1 MSDADGEGTA
11 DAPRRERSARDA
23 RRLALA
29 GLSLMALVAVAG
41 MWAPW
46 REEDPVTEK
55 TAAGSA
61 YGSTTTSVLTADG
74 PVAPLTGAAVSA
86 SDAANLLRPA
96 LVAKI
101 DAAAA
106 SMPQTG
112 LRQADLVIELR
123 VEGISR
129 HMAVWHSTSPEA
141 IGPVRSART
150 SDPDL
155 LALFGHPL
163 FAFSGANQETARGL
177 RSADWFQ
184 DVSHDSAE
192 SAYHRSTER
201 AAPHN
206 LMAEATAL
214 WARADQ
220 DVSLPNPL
228 FAHRPPGEPA
238 SGAPAAG
245 LSVEVGS
252 ESQFAWDDRRRGWL
266 KWSYGV
272 PHVDE
277 EGLQLAPT
285 NVVVLETDYTISAA
299 DAESPEAVSV
309 GTGRAWVFSDGK
321 VAEGTWSRPDRTAP
335 WDLRSPDG
343 SPLLLEAGPAWVA
356 LSSGVPVLLSTSE
369 VAELPTG

>member
-1 MSDADGEGTA
+1 MSEPGDEGTA
-11 DAPRRERSARDA
+11 DAPHRRRSARDA
-23 RRLALA
+23 WWLAFA
-29 GLSLMALVAVAG
+29 GLSLMAFVAVVG

-46 REEDPVTEK
+46 RQEDPVTEK
-55 TAAGSA
+55 TAAESA
-61 YGSTTTSVLTADG
+61 DPSTTTSVLTADG

-86 SDAANLLRPA
+86 GDAANLLRPA

-112 LRQADLVIELR
+112 LAQADLVIELR

-129 HMAVWHSTSPEA
+129 HMAVWHSASPEM
-141 IGPVRSART
+141 IGPIRSART

-163 FAFSGANQETARGL
+163 FAYSGANQGTARSL
-177 RSADWFQ
+177 RSAEWFQ
-184 DVSHDSAE
+184 DVSHDAAE
-192 SAYHRSTER
+192 PAYHRSTDR

-206 LMAEATAL
+206 LMAEASAL
-214 WARADQ
+214 WARADEQ
-220 DVSLPNPL
+220 VSVPTPL
-228 FAHRPPGEPA
+228 FARRAPGEPA
-238 SGAPAAG
+238 RGAPVAG

-266 KWSYGV
+266 KWSNGL
-272 PHVDE
+272 PHLDE

-285 NVVVLETDYTISAA
+285 NVVVLETDYTTSAA

-321 VAEGTWSRPDRTAP
+321 VAEGSWSRQDRSAP
-335 WDLRSPDG
+335 WDLRAPDG
-343 SPLLLEAGPAWVA
+343 SPLLLEAGPAWVV
-356 LSSGVPVLLSTSE
+356 LSPGEPVLLSPSQ
-369 VAELPTG
+369 VGELPTG